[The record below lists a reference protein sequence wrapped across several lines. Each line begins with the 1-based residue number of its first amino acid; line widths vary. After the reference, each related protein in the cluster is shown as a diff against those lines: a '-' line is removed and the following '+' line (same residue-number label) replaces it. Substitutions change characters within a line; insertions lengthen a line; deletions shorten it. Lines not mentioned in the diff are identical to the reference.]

1 MADQRRSSAYLGPD
15 KGRWAPAVWSD
26 VVEAAIGGLLDESHW
41 VDLKQELPAGKA
53 TFNTEL
59 AKDLASLAVDGGL
72 LVIGVEDHDSRAGN
86 VRGVELGKMAD
97 RVDQIARGKVR
108 PPLVVRC
115 HEIPH
120 PDRPGWGCLL
130 VHVPSSDQAPHM
142 VDYVYYGRGDRA
154 NAKLG
159 DEQVRAILEGRAQGR
174 ADIMAELRRMAE
186 EDPMAADRGQ
196 LGHYYFLAQP
206 EVAAEDALIEFLD
219 RGDFA
224 GIQGILAEIV
234 RDRGNEGFEPD
245 VLRLSQHVRRA
256 EGVALISFDPE
267 EGPRHEEGLLELV
280 IREDGGIRLTCG
292 RGTGLYGGAVLPVP
306 GKPPLGVLPLL
317 VVGLTYAGAA
327 LAGRLADQY
336 AAYQGQWRVG
346 LRMDRLRGVVPA
358 DRLAYGSFGPG
369 NPYSREEY
377 EHVTSATTEELVN
390 APEVVAERVVERLL
404 RGLGI
409 AARYLPY
416 KPERRPS

>member
-1 MADQRRSSAYLGPD
+1 MADRRRSSAYLGPD

-26 VVEAAIGGLLDESHW
+26 VVEAAAGGLLDESHW
-41 VDLKQELPAGKA
+41 VDLKQELPTGKA
-53 TFNTEL
+53 TFNTDL

-86 VRGVELGKMAD
+86 VRGVELGKLAD

-108 PPLVVRC
+108 SPLVVRC
-115 HEIPH
+115 HEIPD

-130 VHVPSSDQAPHM
+130 VHVPPSGQAPHM

-159 DEQVRAILEGRAQGR
+159 DEQVRAILEGRARGR
-174 ADIMAELRRMAE
+174 ADIVAELGRMAE
-186 EDPMAADRGQ
+186 DDPMAADQRQ

-206 EVAAEDALIEFLD
+206 EVATEGALVEFLD

-224 GIQGILAEIV
+224 AIQGILAQIV
-234 RDRGNEGFEPD
+234 RDRGNAGFAPD

-256 EGVALISFDPE
+256 EGVALTSFDPE
-267 EGPRHEEGLLELV
+267 EGPLYEEGLFELV

-292 RGTGLYGGAVLPVP
+292 RGTGFHGGAVLPLT
-306 GKPPLGVLPLL
+306 GKPPLGVLPIL

-346 LRMDRLRGVVPA
+346 LRMDRLRGVVPV
-358 DRLAYGSFGPG
+358 DRLVHGAFGPG

-377 EHVTSATTEELVN
+377 EHVISATTEELVN
-390 APEVVAERVVERLL
+390 VPEVVAGRVVERLL

-416 KPERRPS
+416 KPERPPG